1 MEVFFSPIK
10 IDNNNNEENI
20 KFKSYQNFAFIK
32 FYDLNI
38 LCDCPLIC
46 KNDLN
51 YNINQELFRD
61 LDLDKLHED
70 TLFPATFL
78 FNECINN
85 IKENEKIEVDLILI
99 SNPYGLIGIPFL
111 LHYNNYCNYLESLD
125 SYSNNNNNNNNI
137 NNYKQDDID
146 YHSDDSYSDEEN
158 FKQNYLNIYQWL
170 NKYPSKF
177 DITNSKLLITPPV
190 YQSAILSLQQLIE
203 YYSNNPFN
211 NIIDPFL
218 WLKTPDLFNI
228 ISSKLINNNVNIDDN
243 NNNNSLK
250 IRHEIFSNLAENGPE
265 YYYNQFSFNNDNE
278 NINNF
283 NRKSDSK
290 NTNNELINS
299 RGSTTG
305 LGAAIN
311 AASHIFD
318 GNILQNYPATIGC
331 NTCNSNT
338 SHPPI
343 FGKTTGEEMS
353 YLPKIFIEN
362 QFVNSVSKDINS
374 NFISNEKNNFKID
387 LIHIGEITQVSKNFS
402 KFNIHSFDSG
412 FCLGG
417 VGFYISTDNMD
428 FDIKKTKENLAIIGP
443 ISLEFDRYPASLYLG
458 DLLNCNNLVFYGNFY
473 NIKKSCNNYYNID
486 IVENKQDELKS
497 SILPLVK
504 IKDIDKELKIEN
516 NDKNNNEIGNE
527 DENENEKNKKLNDNS
542 PIYQIQLDDIFQHI
556 TDTLN
561 KNGSILIPI
570 DCFGLLCL
578 EIVEFIGQKISELTM
593 PIQVPMYIIGGGI
606 STILLNADIS
616 SEWTSQSRTRKVMLP
631 NPNPPFLF
639 SFLKKSNRLYTFHTL
654 NELSTV
660 YREPAIFFATNSNMK
675 FGPSYDLYKTLNNN
689 PNNTLIIIDSLV
701 DFENFINNFKEKPI
715 MNIKHTPIYIE
726 PNIFQ
731 LIENIIPYFNQN
743 QQKFNFIIPNI
754 NKMDTILLNNQLL
767 KDENFI
773 IFQNYIKLI
782 PITNKIIY
790 NNKNKIFDIT
800 GDWIP
805 VSLSSDIAN
814 NLEFKQIY
822 PNSFVGKT
830 EAFLNYEQ
838 GQLLIEEKMNKNSN
852 ISNKDNSQVEKND
865 SETEFIPN
873 NFNPADIV
881 TKVDNIDDLFED
893 DFDFEYDLYNDQ
905 PVLFGSITIKNLINE
920 LKERKLDEIT
930 VNYNDLFQEE
940 KVISISIQSINCEI
954 IIFSS
959 NNFLINSNNRKS
971 RELIYEIISSLLISV

>member
-10 IDNNNNEENI
+10 INDNNNEEKNI

-51 YNINQELFRD
+51 LNNNQELLID

-78 FNECINN
+78 FNECNN
-85 IKENEKIEVDLILI
+85 IKENEKIEIDLILI

-111 LHYNNYCNYLESLD
+111 LHYNHYCNYLESSNL
-125 SYSNNNNNNNNI
+125 SSSNNNQVSI
-137 NNYKQDDID
+137 NNDNCYSNQNDID
-146 YHSDDSYSDEEN
+146 YLSDDSYSDDEN
-158 FKQNYLNIYQWL
+158 FKKNYLNIYQWL
-170 NKYPSKF
+170 NKYPCKF
-177 DITNSKLLITPPV
+177 DITNAKLLITPPV

-203 YYSNNPFN
+203 YYSDNPFN
-211 NIIDPFL
+211 NIIDPFI
-218 WLKTPDLFNI
+218 WLKTPDLYNI
-228 ISSKLINNNVNIDDN
+228 ISSNLINNNINTDNID
-243 NNNNSLK
+243 SLK
-250 IRHEIFSNLAENGPE
+250 IRHEIFSNLPENGPE

-278 NINNF
+278 NFNNF
-283 NRKSDSK
+283 NRITDSK

-343 FGKTTGEEMS
+343 FGKITGEEMS

-362 QFVNSVSKDINS
+362 QFINSMSKDINK
-374 NFISNEKNNFKID
+374 NFILNENNNFQINI
-387 LIHIGEITQVSKNFS
+387 IHIGEITEICKNFS

-417 VGFYISTDNMD
+417 VGFYISTYNMD
-428 FDIKKTKENLAIIGP
+428 FDIKKTRENLAIIGP

-458 DLLNCNNLVFYGNFY
+458 DLLNCNNLVFYGNFF
-473 NIKKSCNNYYNID
+473 NIKKSNNHDLIITD
-486 IVENKQDELKS
+486 EDKQQDELKS

-504 IKDIDKELKIEN
+504 IKDIDKELKIE
-516 NDKNNNEIGNE
+516 DDVNNNNNNNIE
-527 DENENEKNKKLNDNS
+527 KLNS
-542 PIYQIQLDDIFQHI
+542 SSIVYQIQLDNIFQHI
-556 TDTLN
+556 ADTLN
-561 KNGSILIPI
+561 KNGSVLIPI

-616 SEWTSQSRTRKVMLP
+616 AEWTSQSRTRKVMLP

-639 SFLKKSNRLYTFHTL
+639 SFLKKSNRLYAFHTL
-654 NELSTV
+654 DELSTV

-701 DFENFINNFKEKPI
+701 DFEKFINNFKKKPI
-715 MNIKHTPIYIE
+715 MNIVHSPIYIE
-726 PNIFQ
+726 PNIYHLF
-731 LIENIIPYFNQN
+731 ENIIPYFNQN
-743 QQKFNFIIPNI
+743 KEKFNFIIPNNNNI
-754 NKMDTILLNNQLL
+754 DSILFNNKLL
-767 KDENFI
+767 KNENFI

-790 NNKNKIFDIT
+790 NKQNKIFGIT

-805 VSLSSDIAN
+805 VTLSSDIAN
-814 NLEFKQIY
+814 NTELKQIS
-822 PNSFVGKT
+822 PNSFVGKA
-830 EAFLNYEQ
+830 EAFLNYEE
-838 GQLLIEEKMNKNSN
+838 GELLIERKINNSN
-852 ISNKDNSQVEKND
+852 ISNTDISEIEKNN
-865 SETEFIPN
+865 SENEGIPKD
-873 NFNPADIV
+873 FNPADYILL
-881 TKVDNIDDLFED
+881 VDNIDDLFSD
-893 DFDFEYDLYNDQ
+893 DLDFEYDLNNNQ
-905 PVLFGSITIKNLINE
+905 QIFFGSITIKNLINE
-920 LKERKLDEIT
+920 LKERKLDEII
-930 VNYNDLFQEE
+930 VNYNDVFQEE
-940 KVISISIQSINCEI
+940 KVISISIQSINCKI
-954 IIFSS
+954 IIYSS
-959 NNFLINSNNRKS
+959 NNFLINSNNRES
-971 RELIYEIISSLLISV
+971 RELVYEIISSLLISV